1 MSNQLAVILTESG
14 VEKSVQT
21 RISETLVMFFNK
33 ADEWKSSIEGIV
45 ITDPTETGKMKVAK
59 QIRLDLKNKR
69 IEGEK
74 LIDQ

>member
-33 ADEWKSSIEGIV
+33 ADEWKASIEGIV

-59 QIRLDLKNKR
+59 QM
-69 IEGEK
+69 
-74 LIDQ
+74 LIWLLPLTKYRK